1 LFGKLYKNKIPIQY
15 GIPSP
20 VYTGLFSK
28 YKDTLKD
35 FKNRCILI
43 LGASGTGKTFT
54 VQQEAQKTYLV
65 YIVANDF
72 TLNEGIERDQSYKK
86 FLSTISNDVYS
97 LNQKKSIIKTYI
109 FSRLLYLKLLLNENK
124 NLSCT
129 DFFLSQ
135 VNGNSKIISDI
146 FKKIWKIFKNHN
158 FYLSDQY
165 DDLFDYLFDEINKFD
180 VIKKYGIR

>member
-1 LFGKLYKNKIPIQY
+1 LFGKLFKNKIPIQY

-65 YIVANDF
+65 YI
-72 TLNEGIERDQSYKK
+72 
-86 FLSTISNDVYS
+86 
-97 LNQKKSIIKTYI
+97 
-109 FSRLLYLKLLLNENK
+109 
-124 NLSCT
+124 CP
-129 DFFLSQ
+129 
-135 VNGNSKIISDI
+135 ISDEVMGYDFREI
-146 FKKIWKIFKNHN
+146 ILKCQYETKKMMFKTITKF
-158 FYLSDQY
+158 
-165 DDLFDYLFDEINKFD
+165 INKMSNLCLCFA
-180 VIKKYGIR
+180 ILRLFRL